1 MGTEDMRRQAPN
13 VERMRLLG
21 AEVAPVEAGART
33 LKEAVSAAI
42 RDWVTNVA
50 TTHYIIGSA
59 VGPAPYPALVRDLQ
73 RVIGDEAR
81 EQALAAEGELPR
93 RVIACVGG
101 GSNAI
106 GTFTAFLD
114 DPVDL
119 IGVEAGG
126 EGLETGATARRSG
139 PGGRA
144 SSMAR
149 CRRFWP
155 TRTARSSKRTRSPP
169 GSTTRASAPSTPT
182 CATPAAPRYEAVT
195 DEEALRAFRELS
207 RLEGIIPALEPA
219 HAIAWLLQNPGS
231 DGYDVVC
238 LSRARRQ
245 GPRRGAR
252 RARAAR
258 WLTSAAASGSPPP
271 SMRPAPRAEPLSC
284 RTSWAGIPDVET
296 SIAVADAYASSGADL
311 VELGVPFSDPLAD
324 GPVIHAAATAALGAG
339 ATLEGVLGICERI
352 ADRVAAVPMCYA
364 NPVLAHGPAEFA
376 ALLAGAGAAGAIVPD
391 LPPEEG
397 GEVAARLNEV
407 GLPLVPLVAPTTA
420 PARRAEI
427 AGRAEGFV
435 YLVSGTRVT
444 GERDELPPGL
454 GELIE
459 ATKADARV
467 PVAVGFGIGTPDQAA
482 AVGKVA
488 DGVII
493 GTRLVR
499 AVAESAD
506 ARRAASAVGGFLR
519 QCREA
524 M

>member
-1 MGTEDMRRQAPN
+1 MAD
-13 VERMRLLG
+13 
-21 AEVAPVEAGART
+21 AR
-33 LKEAVSAAI
+33 
-42 RDWVTNVA
+42 
-50 TTHYIIGSA
+50 
-59 VGPAPYPALVRDLQ
+59 
-73 RVIGDEAR
+73 
-81 EQALAAEGELPR
+81 
-93 RVIACVGG
+93 
-101 GSNAI
+101 
-106 GTFTAFLD
+106 
-114 DPVDL
+114 
-119 IGVEAGG
+119 GG
-126 EGLETGATARRSG
+126 ERIAAAFDAARSE
-139 PGGRA
+139 GRA
-144 SSMAR
+144 
-149 CRRFWP
+149 
-155 TRTARSSKRTRSPP
+155 
-169 GSTTRASAPSTPT
+169 
-182 CATPAAPRYEAVT
+182 
-195 DEEALRAFRELS
+195 ALMPYLM
-207 RLEGIIPALEPA
+207 G
-219 HAIAWLLQNPGS
+219 
-231 DGYDVVC
+231 GY
-238 LSRARRQ
+238 
-245 GPRRGAR
+245 
-252 RARAAR
+252 
-258 WLTSAAASGSPPP
+258 
-271 SMRPAPRAEPLSC
+271 
-284 RTSWAGIPDVET
+284 PDLET

-324 GPVIHAAATAALGAG
+324 GPVIHAAATAALGTG

-364 NPVLAHGPAEFA
+364 NPVLARGPAEFA

-407 GLPLVPLVAPTTA
+407 GLPLVPIVAPTTA

-435 YLVSGTRVT
+435 YLVSDTQVT
-444 GERDELPPGL
+444 GERDELPPRL

-506 ARRAASAVGGFLR
+506 ARQAASAVGAFLR